1 MYLTFII
8 VLLVF
13 VVGPAQS
20 IPIPKPFQDSTP
32 ELEEQYENK
41 TETLDVFT
49 RLISG
54 NKNFNIPVHDGDI
67 IINRAGRSAIKDAG
81 CFWPKSANGTVIVPY
96 SLSPKYTTDQVDL
109 FKNAMQEIESVTCVR
124 FVNHTTEVSYLNIVE
139 TGGCASN
146 VGRIGGTQNIYLNSK
161 SCMSRGT
168 IQHELEH
175 SLGFQHEHSR
185 SDRDNYVTI
194 MTEYISPENLGGF
207 AKMDTNNLNM
217 EYDYYSVMHYP
228 TYAFSNTSGKNTI
241 IPKPDP
247 SKPIGQ
253 RDGLSTLDVSKINA
267 LYKCDVCSMLL
278 SNVTGTVTSA
288 NYPNSYPNN
297 SNCVWL
303 IRVPSGQVVL
313 KFDFLD
319 VESSIGCSAD
329 YIRIYDGPSKT
340 SPVLLDK
347 TCGMPLILPM
357 TSLSNQVLIE
367 FVSNQNGSG
376 RGFNIT
382 YKSVQCGGEFYAPAK
397 NFTSPGYP
405 TGYSPNLNCTWII
418 SAPPQYKISLTIN
431 DFELEPMFYWMCR
444 SDSLSIYNGPDAASP
459 LIGQFCGIEYP
470 RSITSSGNSMVL
482 QFLTDFSIQ
491 YEGFKASY
499 KFVPKSFSSP
509 DELGYGALGFLEKLS
524 LQPYLE
530 SSKEI
535 L

>member
-1 MYLTFII
+1 MDLTFII

-499 KFVPKSFSSP
+499 KFVPK
-509 DELGYGALGFLEKLS
+509 
-524 LQPYLE
+524 
-530 SSKEI
+530 
-535 L
+535 